1 MPQQT
6 YNWKRFWCPRERNF
20 SLADYGYLYDP
31 DTEYGKHIN
40 PDVVS
45 FERIADIPCLIL
57 LGEPGIGKSSALQ
70 TEKDDISAKI
80 EQQGHKSLPL
90 NLRSFGSEDR
100 LIRSLFEHETFKS
113 WKDSSHRLYL
123 FLDSF
128 DECLLRIDTLSTL
141 LADELSNHSS
151 QIQRLYLRIASRT
164 ADWSLALENRFINL
178 WGKDAVRAYKLAP
191 LRRKDVEEAANA
203 ENIETESFV
212 EAIRQN
218 EAVPL
223 AIKPI
228 TLGFLLGIYKSKGGF
243 PERKIDLYLDGCLEI
258 CKEPPESN
266 RREAKLLGN
275 LDPEIRLAIAGRIAA
290 LTIFCNRSA
299 VLQNWGQEQLLPE
312 DITFRE
318 IWGGEEIVKKINY
331 PVNEKAIEEV
341 IGTGLFSD
349 CGDNR
354 LGFAHQTYAE
364 FLAAWYVA
372 EHRNLPLVQI
382 MSLLITP
389 EDPEKRLV
397 PQLHETAA
405 WIASMRHDVLKE
417 ITQTD
422 PDVILRSDIPTDT
435 SFKERLV
442 ENLLSRNE
450 QGLGIT
456 SDERINNYKYLKKL
470 KHPNLANQIK
480 SYIQDCSKSL
490 RTRCF
495 AIDIAEVC
503 EEKSLQDFLVEIA
516 LSSSED
522 IYIRQSA
529 AQALTLIADSNVKMR
544 LKRLAINEMLEDEDD
559 SLKGYSLIAVWSGHL
574 TDDWS
579 EHLSAEELFQILT
592 PPKKANYYGGYNR
605 FLDTE
610 IVKHLKPSDL
620 PIALNWVVRQGD
632 RHFQHPFDSSANAII
647 RFAWDYIEDPLV
659 LKLLAQIALIQWKE
673 YQVVITDDRDIS
685 FEELL
690 LTSDSKRRLLI
701 EAIVLILAE
710 ENQDL
715 PHYIARLVREIN
727 ILSRDFIWLISKAK
741 VSTSS
746 KIKNIWINLVQWSF
760 NNREVA
766 QIDALCITTQEDSTF
781 HDRFGGW
788 FKSIEFGSDEADSE
802 ITRYQEIQ
810 ESAKLRESNKKS
822 KLSDEEIKGK
832 INYYLDEFDAGKL
845 DAWWLLNRAITL
857 NPNSPYYGSNLNI
870 DLTDCYGW
878 QSADPATKTRIINAA
893 KEYVK
898 LQNSCSNDWIG
909 TNTYNLASLAGC
921 RALYLLLKDEPLFL
935 NHISTDVWTKW
946 TPAIVAFPHGSGVR
960 ENTNLELLKLA
971 YFHAPIEFINT
982 FLQLIDADNKCSSY
996 LSRIDKLEMCWDERL
1011 KNALLDKVKV
1021 LDLQPKCIS
1030 QLLEE
1035 LIKVDHE
1042 QSRDFAKSLL
1052 SWSGDDDRQRAIFVA
1067 QVLLK
1072 QAQESDWDIIWHTI
1086 TKDLDFAK
1094 ESLEEMA
1101 SYELRNL
1108 TLSLNEKQLAD
1119 LYIWLESTY
1128 PHIEDSV
1135 HDTWHSEESRENVAR
1150 FRDGVLTQLRETGT
1164 LKACQEIQRII
1175 QHFSDYDLKWHLIKA
1190 QNALRKKSWKPPEPK
1205 ELMQLVNNSN
1215 KRLIQDG
1222 NQLLDVI
1229 IEALDKKFH
1238 DQTSS
1243 AIDLWNE
1250 VKWGQIRHLA
1260 DSLSKHLKNA
1270 SSFSD
1275 LFKVDWRTVP
1285 KTKDNTYLPK
1295 EEERVSDYIARY
1307 LRDFLCDRAILSNRE
1322 VVIRDQDR
1330 VDILVEI
1337 AVENE
1342 KIEVYDRIAVIIEAK
1357 GCWNSGLNSAME
1369 TQLVNRYLKKN
1380 SCQFGLYLIAWF
1392 NCSKWDDSDTRKTAS
1407 QKISLEQARE
1417 QFVKQAESLSQGGVT
1432 VKSFV
1437 LDASLR

>member
-1 MPQQT
+1 M
-6 YNWKRFWCPRERNF
+6 
-20 SLADYGYLYDP
+20 ADFGYLYDP
-31 DTEYGKHIN
+31 DTEFGKHIN

-45 FERIADIPCLIL
+45 FDRIADIPCLIL

-70 TEKDDISAKI
+70 AEKDDISTKI
-80 EQQGHKSLPL
+80 ERQGHKSLHL

-141 LADELSNHSS
+141 LADELSNYSS

-218 EAVPL
+218 EAIPL

-243 PERKIDLYLDGCLEI
+243 PERKIDLYLDGCLEL

-290 LTIFCNRSA
+290 LMIFCNRSA

-341 IGTGLFSD
+341 IGTGLFSER
-349 CGDNR
+349 GDNR

-389 EDPEKRLV
+389 EDTEKRLV
-397 PQLHETAA
+397 PQLHETAV
-405 WIASMRHDVLKE
+405 WIASMRQDVLKE
-417 ITQTD
+417 IAQTD

-435 SFKERLV
+435 SFKEKLV
-442 ENLLSRNE
+442 ENLLFRNE

-456 SDERINNYKYLKKL
+456 FDESISNYKYLKKL

-480 SYIQDCSKSL
+480 PYIQDCSKPL

-503 EEKSLQDFLVEIA
+503 KEKSLQDFLVEIA
-516 LSSSED
+516 LSPSEN
-522 IYIRQSA
+522 IYVRQSA
-529 AQALTLIADSNVKMR
+529 IQALTLLADSNVKMR
-544 LKRLAINEMLEDEDD
+544 LKDLVTNEMSEDEDD
-559 SLKGYSLIAVWSGHL
+559 GIKGYSLMAVWS
-574 TDDWS
+574 
-579 EHLSAEELFQILT
+579 EHFLKAEELFQILT

-610 IVKHLKPSDL
+610 IVNHLKPSDL
-620 PIALNWVVRQGD
+620 PIALNWVVRQGV
-632 RHFQHPFDSSANAII
+632 RHFQHPFDSAANAII

-659 LKLLAQIALIQWKE
+659 LKLLAQIVLIQWKE
-673 YQVVITDDRDIS
+673 YQAVITDDRGIS
-685 FEELL
+685 FEDLL
-690 LTSDSKRRLLI
+690 LTSDSKRRLFI

-715 PHYIARLVREIN
+715 YHYIVRPVGEIN
-727 ILSRDFIWLISKAK
+727 ILSRDFIWLIVKAK
-741 VSTSS
+741 ASISIN
-746 KIKNIWINLVQWSF
+746 IKNIWINLVQWSF

-766 QIDALCITTQEDSTF
+766 QIDALCIATQEDPTF
-781 HDRFGGW
+781 HERFGWW
-788 FKSIEFGSDEADSE
+788 FKPLEFGSDEAVVEQSY
-802 ITRYQEIQ
+802 YQEIQ
-810 ESAKLRESNKKS
+810 ESAKLRESRKKK
-822 KLSDEEIKGK
+822 KLSSEEIKER
-832 INYYLDEFDAGKL
+832 INYYLNEFDAGKL
-845 DAWWLLNRAITL
+845 DAWWLLNREITL
-857 NPNSPYYGSNLNI
+857 NPNSPSYGSDLNI
-870 DLTDCYGW
+870 DFTDFYGW
-878 QSADPATKTRIINAA
+878 KSADPATRIRIINAA
-893 KEYVK
+893 KEYLK
-898 LQNSCSNDWIG
+898 QQNSCSNDWIG
-909 TNTYNLASLAGC
+909 TNTYNLDSLAGC
-921 RALYLLLKDEPLFL
+921 RGLYLLLKEEPLFL
-935 NHISTDVWTKW
+935 NQISTDVWTKW

-971 YFHAPIEFINT
+971 YLNAPIEFINT
-982 FLQLIDADNKCSSY
+982 FLQLIDADNKRNNY
-996 LSRIDKLEMCWDERL
+996 LFSLDKLEKCWDERL
-1011 KNALLDKVKV
+1011 KKALLNKVKV

-1052 SWSGDDDRQRAIFVA
+1052 SWSGEDDRQRAIFVA

-1072 QAQESDWDIIWHTI
+1072 QVQESDWDMIWHTI

-1094 ESLEEMA
+1094 ESLEMS
-1101 SYELRNL
+1101 SYGLRNL
-1108 TLSLNEKQLAD
+1108 TLHLNEKQLAD
-1119 LYIWLESTY
+1119 LYMWLECNY
-1128 PHIEDSV
+1128 PRNEDPVFDTVHAVEGRESV
-1135 HDTWHSEESRENVAR
+1135 AQL
-1150 FRDGVLTQLRETGT
+1150 RDGVLTQLRETGS
-1164 LKACQEIQRII
+1164 LKACQEIQGVIEY
-1175 QHFSDYDLKWHLIKA
+1175 FPSYDLKWHLIKA
-1190 QNALRKKSWKPPEPK
+1190 QYALRKKSWKPPEPK
-1205 ELMQLVNNSN
+1205 ELMQLVNNSD

-1222 NQLLDVI
+1222 NQLLDVLIESLKRLELKLQGETPAARDIWDLDSKNTFKPVNENLFSNYVKRHLDEDLKLQGVFANREVELRSKATGEVQERTDIHVDAVIRNHAGKIIDPITVI
-1229 IEALDKKFH
+1229 IETKGCWHGELDEAM
-1238 DQTSS
+1238 QTQ
-1243 AIDLWNE
+1243 L
-1250 VKWGQIRHLA
+1250 
-1260 DSLSKHLKNA
+1260 
-1270 SSFSD
+1270 
-1275 LFKVDWRTVP
+1275 VDRYL
-1285 KTKDNTYLPK
+1285 KDNT
-1295 EEERVSDYIARY
+1295 
-1307 LRDFLCDRAILSNRE
+1307 
-1322 VVIRDQDR
+1322 
-1330 VDILVEI
+1330 
-1337 AVENE
+1337 
-1342 KIEVYDRIAVIIEAK
+1342 
-1357 GCWNSGLNSAME
+1357 
-1369 TQLVNRYLKKN
+1369 
-1380 SCQFGLYLIAWF
+1380 CQYGLYLIGWF
-1392 NCSKWDDSDTRKTAS
+1392 YCTHWDSRKAKS
-1407 QKISLEQARE
+1407 PKISLEEARE
-1417 QFVKQAESLSQGGVT
+1417 QFAKQAESLSQGSVN

-1437 LDASLR
+1437 LNASLR

>member
-31 DTEYGKHIN
+31 DTEYGRHIN

-80 EQQGHKSLPL
+80 KQQGHTSIHL

-178 WGKDAVRAYKLAP
+178 WNKDAVRAYKLAP
-191 LRRKDVEEAANA
+191 LRRKDVEEAATA

-228 TLGFLLGIYKSKGGF
+228 TLGFLLRIYKSKGGF
-243 PERKIDLYLDGCLEI
+243 PERKIDLYLDGCLEL

-275 LDPEIRLAIAGRIAA
+275 LDPEIRLAIAGKIAA

-331 PVNEKAIEEV
+331 PVNENAIEEV

-349 CGDNR
+349 RGDNR

-372 EHRNLPLVQI
+372 VHRNLPLVQI
-382 MSLLITP
+382 MSLLTTP

-435 SFKERLV
+435 SFKEKLV
-442 ENLLSRNE
+442 EDLLSRNE

-516 LSSSED
+516 LNPSED
-522 IYIRQSA
+522 IYLRQSA
-529 AQALTLIADSNVKMR
+529 VHALTLMADSNVKMR
-544 LKRLAINEMLEDEDD
+544 LKPLVTNELLEDEDD
-559 SLKGYSLIAVWSGHL
+559 SLKGYSLMAVWS
-574 TDDWS
+574 
-579 EHLSAEELFQILT
+579 EELSAEELFQILT
-592 PPKKANYYGGYNR
+592 PPKKANYYGAYEQ
-605 FLDTE
+605 FLQIG
-610 IVKHLKPSDL
+610 IVKYLKSSDL
-620 PIALNWVVRQGD
+620 PIALSWVIRQLD
-632 RHFQHPFDSSANAII
+632 SDFDEFERPFDSPINEII
-647 RFAWDYIEDPLV
+647 EFAWEYMEAPLV
-659 LKLLAQIALIQWKE
+659 LKLLAQIVMTQKG
-673 YQVVITDDRDIS
+673 YQDVITGDGGTR

-690 LTSDSKRRLLI
+690 LTSDIKRRLLI
-701 EAIVLILAE
+701 ETLVLTLVEEDLDLHHYRYIVRPSPFAE
-710 ENQDL
+710 K
-715 PHYIARLVREIN
+715 N
-727 ILSRDFIWLISKAK
+727 IFSGDFIWLIAKAK
-741 VSTSS
+741 TASS
-746 KIKNIWINLVQWSF
+746 IKVKNIWVNLVQWNF
-760 NNREVA
+760 NNRDAA
-766 QIDALCITTQEDSTF
+766 QIDALCIATQEDPTF
-781 HDRFGGW
+781 HERFGGW
-788 FKSIEFGSDEADSE
+788 FKPLEFGSDEAVVEQSY
-802 ITRYQEIQ
+802 YQEIQ
-810 ESAKLRESNKKS
+810 ESAKLRESRKKK
-822 KLSDEEIKGK
+822 KLSSEEIKER
-832 INYYLDEFDAGKL
+832 INYYLNEFDAGKL
-845 DAWWLLNRAITL
+845 DAWWLLNREITL
-857 NPNSPYYGSNLNI
+857 NPNSPSYGSNLNI
-870 DLTDCYGW
+870 DLTNFYGW
-878 QSADPATKTRIINAA
+878 KSAAPATKIRIIKAA
-893 KEYVK
+893 KEYLK
-898 LQNSCSNDWIG
+898 QQNSCSNDWIG
-909 TNTYNLASLAGC
+909 TNTYNLDSLAGC
-921 RALYLLLKDEPLFL
+921 KGLYLLLKEEPLFL
-935 NHISTDVWTKW
+935 NQISTDVWTKW
-946 TPAIVAFPHGSGVR
+946 TPAIVAFPHGKGVG

-971 YFHAPIEFINT
+971 YFSAPVEFINT
-982 FLQLIDADNKCSSY
+982 FLQLIDADNKRSSY
-996 LSRIDKLEMCWDERL
+996 LFGIDKLGKCWDERL

-1052 SWSGDDDRQRAIFVA
+1052 SWSGDDERQRAIFVA

-1072 QAQESDWDIIWHTI
+1072 QAQESDWHMIWLSI
-1086 TKDLDFAK
+1086 TRDLGFAK
-1094 ESLEEMA
+1094 ESLEMA
-1101 SYELRNL
+1101 SYGLRNL
-1108 TLSLNEKQLAD
+1108 TLNLNEKQLAD
-1119 LYIWLESTY
+1119 FYIWLECNY
-1128 PHIEDSV
+1128 PYTEDPVYNTAHSV
-1135 HDTWHSEESRENVAR
+1135 ESRESVAN

-1164 LKACQEIQRII
+1164 RKACQEIQRII
-1175 QHFSDYDLKWHLIKA
+1175 EHFPNYDLKWHLIKA

-1205 ELMQLVNNSN
+1205 ELMQLVNNSD

-1222 NQLLDVI
+1222 NQLLDVL
-1229 IEALDKKFH
+1229 IESLKRLELKLQGETPAARDIWDLDSKNTFKPINENLFSNYVKRH
-1238 DQTSS
+1238 FDQ
-1243 AIDLWNE
+1243 DL
-1250 VKWGQIRHLA
+1250 KLQGIFA
-1260 DSLSKHLKNA
+1260 
-1270 SSFSD
+1270 
-1275 LFKVDWRTVP
+1275 
-1285 KTKDNTYLPK
+1285 
-1295 EEERVSDYIARY
+1295 
-1307 LRDFLCDRAILSNRE
+1307 NRE
-1322 VVIRDQDR
+1322 VELRSKATGEVQERTDIHVDAVIRNY
-1330 VDILVEI
+1330 
-1337 AVENE
+1337 AG
-1342 KIEVYDRIAVIIEAK
+1342 KIIDSITVIIEAK
-1357 GCWNSGLNSAME
+1357 GCWHGELDEAMQ
-1369 TQLVNRYLKKN
+1369 TQLVDRYLKDN
-1380 SCQFGLYLIAWF
+1380 ACQYGLYLIGWF
-1392 NCSKWDDSDTRKTAS
+1392 YCTHWDSRKAKS
-1407 QKISLEQARE
+1407 PKISLEDARD
-1417 QFVKQAESLSQGGVT
+1417 QFAKQAESLSQGGVN

-1437 LDASLR
+1437 LNASLR